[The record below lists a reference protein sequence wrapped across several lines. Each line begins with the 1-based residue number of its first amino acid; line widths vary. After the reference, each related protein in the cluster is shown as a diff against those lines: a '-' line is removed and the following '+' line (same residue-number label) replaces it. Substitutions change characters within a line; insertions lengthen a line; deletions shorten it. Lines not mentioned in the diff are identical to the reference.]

1 MELPIFEEE
10 TTSIIQDSNFNALS
24 KKSSFRKMA
33 KTSMRDDN
41 FNSIIDEV
49 NGLPKPNEVVFIK
62 TNGCSDTGS
71 IFSNILL
78 SEKIETLYLSTWVIS
93 RNNIERIIKA
103 IDKGDL
109 KQIYFVVSKRLK
121 ELKKSDYAFLIE
133 QFSKRSDKCFYK
145 VCNSHAKTFSV
156 KTDKGNLY
164 TVTGSGN
171 WTENPRIE
179 NFVIFN
185 DENAFNHNKEWMEEM
200 INGKEK

>member
-1 MELPIFEEE
+1 MILPIFENEE
-10 TTSIIQDSNFNALS
+10 EEILQDSNFNALS
-24 KKSSFRKMA
+24 KKSSFKKIA

-41 FNSIIDEV
+41 FDNIIDELK
-49 NGLPKPNEVVFIK
+49 GLPKPNEIIFIK

-71 IFSNILL
+71 IFTNILTK
-78 SEKIETLYLSTWVIS
+78 ENIEVLYLSTWVIS

-103 IDKGDL
+103 IDNGAL
-109 KQIYFVVSKRLK
+109 KKCYFVVSKRLK
-121 ELKKSDYAFLIE
+121 ELKKSDYAFLVE
-133 QFSKRSDKCFYK
+133 EFRKRKESCFFK

-185 DENAFNHNKEWMEEM
+185 DENAFNHNKDWMEEM
-200 INGKEK
+200 ILS